1 MSKVTRFIVPAT
13 TLTALLALMLTLAP
27 SFAGVADAKTPAPK
41 ASAEQPVFARLSQFT
56 TIQGAA
62 AAMTKTAVKVSL
74 LFVWIIAAVVV
85 TLFAGREVRYS
96 SVEVRA
102 SALYCFAL
110 GLVAFTSFVITAIV
124 FSYLVPYVVGV
135 PLLSALAVFAILTK
149 VYGMISIFH
158 AVGSLVAGSRTR
170 AQLDRRRWFRGDLA
184 MVIAGVVV
192 LGAIRLIPVAG
203 TIVWSLAS
211 VFGIGTAL
219 ATRFGRRDPAF
230 LAWRPAQA

>member
-13 TLTALLALMLTLAP
+13 MLTAVLALVLTLAP
-27 SFAGVADAKTPAPK
+27 AFAGVADAKAATPA
-41 ASAEQPVFARLSQFT
+41 STDQPFLSQLSSFT

-62 AAMTKTAVKVSL
+62 AAMTKTAVIVSL
-74 LFVWIIAAVVV
+74 LFVWIIVAVIV

-124 FSYLVPYVVGV
+124 FSYLVPYIVGV
-135 PLLSALAVFAILTK
+135 PLLAALGVFAILTK

-158 AVGSLVAGSRTR
+158 AAGSIVAGSRTR
-170 AQLDRRRWFRGDLA
+170 SQLERRRWFRGDLA
-184 MVIAGVVV
+184 MVIVGLVV
-192 LGAIRLIPVAG
+192 LGAIRLIPLVG
-203 TIVWSLAS
+203 TIIWSLAS

-230 LAWRPAQA
+230 LAWRPARA

>member
-1 MSKVTRFIVPAT
+1 MSRVTRFIVPAT
-13 TLTALLALMLTLAP
+13 TLTAVLALVLTLAP
-27 SFAGVADAKTPAPK
+27 GFTGVAAATTPAAAPPN
-41 ASAEQPVFARLSQFT
+41 QPILSQLSSFT

-62 AAMTKTAVKVSL
+62 AAMTKTAVVVSL
-74 LFVWIIAAVVV
+74 LFVWIIGAVVV

-135 PLLSALAVFAILTK
+135 PLLAALAVFAVLTK

-170 AQLDRRRWFRGDLA
+170 SQLDRRRWLRGDLA
-184 MVIAGVVV
+184 MVIVGVLL
-192 LGAIRLIPVAG
+192 LGAIRLIPVVG
-203 TIVWSLAS
+203 TIIWSLAS

-219 ATRFGRRDPAF
+219 GTRFGRRDPAF
-230 LAWRPAQA
+230 LAWRPAEA